1 MRPAKAG
8 LFLCLLYAAPAFA
21 SARVVLLHFSDYH
34 SHALPFYSE
43 GRRDQGGIA
52 RAIHYLDRAHRNGA
66 LVFSGG
72 DMINKG
78 SPSWSDKYTCAEWPW
93 LNGIV
98 DAMALG
104 NHDPDYGA
112 GEFAECR
119 SKIRYPIL
127 SANTNGFQRSAVFKS
142 HGIRVGVFAL
152 AGSDFPALVHTPGF
166 TFSDRI
172 AAARD
177 VVADLRQRADVVV
190 LIGHETLD
198 DDITLAHRVP
208 GIDIILGTHSHLKRE
223 LEKIDG
229 TNTWII
235 SPFQYLTYISRVELT
250 FDDEHKLTKVGGGL
264 VRVDS
269 HLPSDARIAKRVASM
284 ESALEHDPQYSPLF
298 VAIGRLKTGIR
309 VEQLGE
315 HTVALMRDVARA
327 DFAISTTSSF
337 RQDLPPGTI
346 TMETLRNAMPY
357 DNEIVTA
364 TMSGAQVQNLID
376 FKGDAAY
383 HTPIKIDPNATYRV
397 ATTDYLTNV
406 SAYKSFFSG
415 VGVEKTG
422 LRVREQLAVSFRAS
436 EASRGIPFARAVG
449 SFDSLRSLAMT
460 HNAQ

>member
-8 LFLCLLYAAPAFA
+8 LFLWLLYAAPAFG
-21 SARVVLLHFSDYH
+21 SARIVLLHFSDYH

-43 GRRDQGGIA
+43 GRNDQGGIA
-52 RAIHYLDRAHRNGA
+52 RAIRYLDREHHRGA

-72 DMINKG
+72 DTVNKG

-104 NHDPDYGA
+104 NHDSDYGA
-112 GEFAECR
+112 DAFAKCR

-127 SANTNGFQRSAVFKS
+127 SANTNGFQRSAVFTS

-152 AGSDFPALVHTPGF
+152 AGSDFPTLVHTPGF
-166 TFSDRI
+166 MFGDRI

-177 VVADLRQRADVVV
+177 VVVDLRKRADVVV
-190 LIGHETLD
+190 LIGHESLD
-198 DDITLAHRVP
+198 DDIALAHEVP
-208 GIDIILGTHSHLKRE
+208 GIDVILGTHSHLKRE

-250 FDDEHKLTKVGGGL
+250 FDDAHKLAKVSGGL
-264 VRVDS
+264 VRVDR

-284 ESALEHDPQYSPLF
+284 ETALEHDPQYESLFAPL
-298 VAIGRLKTGIR
+298 GKLKTGLL
-309 VEQLGE
+309 VTQLGE
-315 HTVALMRDVARA
+315 RTVALMRNVAHA
-327 DFAISTTSSF
+327 GFAISTTSSF

-364 TMSGAQVQNLID
+364 TMTGEQVRKLIE
-376 FKGDAAY
+376 FKGDVSYYTA
-383 HTPIKIDPNATYRV
+383 IKIDPNATYRV
-397 ATTDYLTNV
+397 ATTDYLANV

-415 VGVEKTG
+415 VEKTG
-422 LRVREQLAVSFRAS
+422 LRVRS
-436 EASRGIPFARAVG
+436 ELKATLFP
-449 SFDSLRSLAMT
+449 
-460 HNAQ
+460 

>member
-1 MRPAKAG
+1 VSRLRPAKAG
-8 LFLCLLYAAPAFA
+8 LLVCLLYAAPAFA

-43 GRRDQGGIA
+43 GREDQGGIA
-52 RAIHYLDRAHRNGA
+52 RAIRYLDREHRHGA

-72 DMINKG
+72 DTINKG

-93 LNGIV
+93 LNGIA

-112 GEFAECR
+112 DAFAKCR

-142 HGIRVGVFAL
+142 HGIRIGVFAL
-152 AGSDFPALVHTPGF
+152 AGSDFPTLVHTPGF

-177 VVADLRQRADVVV
+177 VVADLRKHADVVV

-198 DDITLAHRVP
+198 DDVALAHEVP
-208 GIDIILGTHSHLKRE
+208 GIDVILGTHSHLKRE
-223 LEKIDG
+223 LQKIAG

-250 FDDEHKLTKVGGGL
+250 FNGKHKITNVSGELI
-264 VRVDS
+264 RVDN
-269 HLPSDARIAKRVASM
+269 HLPSDANIAKRVASM
-284 ESALEHDPQYSPLF
+284 ETALEHDPQYAPLF
-298 VAIGRLKTGIR
+298 APLGKLKSGLLVT
-309 VEQLGE
+309 QLGE
-315 HTVALMRDVARA
+315 RTVALMRNVAHA
-327 DFAISTTSSF
+327 DFAISTTSSL

-364 TMSGAQVQNLID
+364 TMSGEQVQKLID
-376 FKGDAAY
+376 FKGDASY
-383 HTPIKIDPNATYRV
+383 HTPIKIDANATYRV
-397 ATTDYLTNV
+397 ATTDYLANV

-415 VGVEKTG
+415 VEKTG
-422 LRVREQLAVSFRAS
+422 LRVRS
-436 EASRGIPFARAVG
+436 ELKATLFP
-449 SFDSLRSLAMT
+449 
-460 HNAQ
+460 